1 MGFRHSNRYRK
12 KQKENVTLK
21 NISYRLM
28 VTVWATILASYEL
41 GESLKAIAIDL
52 DMPYET
58 VRKYAQ
64 TVRKAIVTLEPQS
77 NFRRLK
83 HT

>member
-41 GESLKAIAIDL
+41 GERLKAIAIDL
-52 DMPYET
+52 DMPYQ
-58 VRKYAQ
+58 YFGQ
-64 TVRKAIVTLEPQS
+64 
-77 NFRRLK
+77 F
-83 HT
+83 

>member
-41 GESLKAIAIDL
+41 GERLKAIAIDL